1 MAQRG
6 DDPPGEHELVAAGE
20 GRHEVA
26 GDEQDQQPQQGV
38 LAVHPPEAGGED
50 DATDGHGERV
60 SGDEVA
66 GDGLGDSE
74 VGGDLRE
81 KAHDDE
87 LGQSDA
93 EAPEGEREERDG
105 HDDSLGMRGWYERV
119 CNHRRLQ

>member
-81 KAHDDE
+81 KAMMTN
-87 LGQSDA
+87 SVNPMPKPPRA
-93 EAPEGEREERDG
+93 SAR
-105 HDDSLGMRGWYERV
+105 SAMGMTIP
-119 CNHRRLQ
+119 